1 MRIHKIYIALG
12 LMIALSMF
20 LELVAHASE
29 TNELTKIT
37 FNTPV
42 QLPDRVLPAGTYTF
56 QVAGNGDN
64 PDLVQIFNAEGTALL
79 ATFETA
85 SAERTRVT
93 SHTSITLAKPDANG
107 PEVLV
112 KWFYPGSS
120 TGHEFIYS
128 KQQEQEIA
136 RATPETFVGG
146 RVMPSTQAAGE

>member
-93 SHTSITLAKPDANG
+93 SHTSAGCQRTGSPG
-107 PEVLV
+107 QVVLSRQ
-112 KWFYPGSS
+112 FNR
-120 TGHEFIYS
+120 T
-128 KQQEQEIA
+128 
-136 RATPETFVGG
+136 
-146 RVMPSTQAAGE
+146 RVHLFQAAGAGDCSRYPGDFRWWSSNAQHTGCW